1 LQRKRSR
8 RFRVGQMISTGSMV
22 PLRIAGIVSFGFY
35 FLHLVSKRL
44 FHNLSLES
52 RYGQPG

>member
-1 LQRKRSR
+1 MQRKRSR